1 MRGGVSSTSSRTRPV
16 QCKGTMNG
24 GEAIAKLT
32 LQGRI
37 KPSAVA
43 AYTIEELERHHERF
57 Q

>member
-16 QCKGTMNG
+16 QCKGTMNR